1 MRRVGIIAAA
11 AAGLLLLLFFWHVT
25 REELSDPLSDQLRLR
40 LQGDDETIAAKGTRA
55 GRLREPLLIRAFYS
69 ERDFRPLWSSPKG
82 PMPRTA
88 SFVKVIGAAES
99 DGLRPQD
106 YHLSRIESL
115 LSRGKSSGK
124 SFSPDQRIELDILLT
139 DAFILYSRHLMN
151 GRVDPRVL
159 YEDWFHLPKQEK
171 DESAILAALGM
182 RDVGKALE
190 ELRPPEAAYRQLR
203 SAIALYSGVQRK
215 GGWPFVPDGP
225 KIKAGDRDGRMP
237 LLRKRLILSGD
248 LASASA
254 VEGDLFD
261 GEFERAL
268 RLFQH
273 RHGLLV
279 DGVLGGRTVEELN
292 VPVEKRIQQMKLNME
307 RLRWLP
313 RDLGEFYIL
322 VNVAGFSLEVMEK
335 GEPVLDMKIIVG
347 KDEEDQQTFLF
358 AGRMTYLELNPYW
371 NVPESIAV
379 EELIP
384 KLRKNPQYL
393 APQGMRILDGWS
405 EKAREIN
412 PGTIDWESVDPEKF
426 RYRFRQDP
434 GPKNP
439 LGRIKFMFINEFNI
453 YLHDTPSRALFERT
467 RRTFSHGCI
476 RIEKPIELAA
486 YLLRGEMGWSKETIL
501 TEIAKKK
508 RQVVKLPRPVPVYI
522 FYMTAWPDR
531 DGFLHFR
538 RDIYKRDRALEKAM
552 GGSP

>member
-1 MRRVGIIAAA
+1 MRRIGIIAAVA
-11 AAGLLLLLFFWHVT
+11 AFLLLLFFVRHVT
-25 REELSDPLSDQLRLR
+25 REEVSDPLIDQLRLR
-40 LQGDDETIAAKGTRA
+40 LESDRELSARDKRTGG
-55 GRLREPLLIRAFYS
+55 LHEPLLIRAVYS
-69 ERDFRPLWSSPKG
+69 ERNFRPLWSSPEG
-82 PMPRTA
+82 PMPRAA
-88 SFVKVIGAAES
+88 SFAKIIATVES
-99 DGLRPQD
+99 DGLNPED
-106 YHLSRIESL
+106 YHLSRIEPFLSGEGKTGKRLNPEERLELELL
-115 LSRGKSSGK
+115 LS
-124 SFSPDQRIELDILLT
+124 
-139 DAFILYSRHLMN
+139 DAFIHYSRHLMN

-159 YEDWFHLPKQEK
+159 YEDWFHLPREER
-171 DESAILAALGM
+171 DEGMILSALSA
-182 RDVGKALE
+182 RDVEKALE
-190 ELRPPEAAYRQLR
+190 VFRPSDATYRKLRAGL
-203 SAIALYSGVQRK
+203 ALYSDLQRQ
-215 GGWPFVPDGP
+215 GGWPLVPDGE
-225 KIKAGDRDGRMP
+225 KIKAGERDSRMP
-237 LLRKRLILSGD
+237 LLRKRLIMSGD
-248 LASASA
+248 LSASA
-254 VEGDLFD
+254 AGEGDLFD
-261 GEFERAL
+261 SELEQAL

-279 DGVLGGRTVEELN
+279 DGVLGGRTVAELN
-292 VPVEKRIQQMKLNME
+292 VPVEKRIQQIKLNME

-313 RDLGEFYIL
+313 RNLGELYIL

-384 KLRKNPQYL
+384 KLRKNPHYL
-393 APQGMRILDGWS
+393 AAQGMRILDSWS
-405 EKAREIN
+405 ENAKEIN
-412 PGTIDWESVDPEKF
+412 PATIDWESVDPEKF

-453 YLHDTPSRALFERT
+453 YLHDTPSRTLFERT

-501 TEIAKKK
+501 AEIAKKK
-508 RQVVKLPRPVPVYI
+508 RQVIKLPKPVPVYI
-522 FYMTAWPDR
+522 FYMTAWADR

-538 RDIYKRDRALEKAM
+538 RDIYRRDRALEKAM
-552 GGSP
+552 GEAS